1 MPFSQ
6 KKKCELAHTSHT
18 TEVEQTVGMPLKKP
32 AADQAKITPRAAG
45 TKAGEAFRDHAL
57 ID

>member
-18 TEVEQTVGMPLKKP
+18 TEVQQTVGVPLKKP
-32 AADQAKITPRAAG
+32 SADHGKIRPRTTG
-45 TKAGEAFRDHAL
+45 MKAGEAFRDHTL